1 MNIKILI
8 ADQSKEYLDRLIDKL
23 QEYSE
28 LDISIATSYEKLE
41 KAMNNSK
48 YDIILFNVFS
58 IICVFFYQSNK

>member
-28 LDISIATSYEKLE
+28 LDISIATSLK
-41 KAMNNSK
+41 KP
-48 YDIILFNVFS
+48 
-58 IICVFFYQSNK
+58 